1 MDNLKEQLQNI
12 TNGHKNNELKLE
24 EFKQYLIEKMKDSAY
39 KGKNKIKIRSLTLW
53 FDGFNNKEIID
64 MACKWLDSEGIKA
77 HIKEENEET
86 YINNE
91 NKTIRKKFLC
101 ISWE

>member
-1 MDNLKEQLQNI
+1 MDNLKEQLQSI
-12 TNGHKNNELKLE
+12 TNEHKNNELISD

-39 KGKNKIKIRSLTLW
+39 KGKNKIKIRTLTLW

-64 MACKWLDSEGIKA
+64 MACKWLNSEGIKA
-77 HIKEENEET
+77 HIKEEVEET

-91 NKTIRKKFLC
+91 RKIIRKKFLC